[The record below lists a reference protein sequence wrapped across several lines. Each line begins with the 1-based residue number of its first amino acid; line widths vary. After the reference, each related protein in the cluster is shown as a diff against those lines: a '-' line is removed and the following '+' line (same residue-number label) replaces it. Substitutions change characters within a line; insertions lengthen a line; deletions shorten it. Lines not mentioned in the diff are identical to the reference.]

1 MKTNFAPL
9 LLCLPLTLSGCASIV
24 SQSQYPVTISSTPP
38 GATVV
43 VRDSKSREI
52 HKAQTP
58 TTLTLPASAGYF
70 SKARYT
76 LEFSKEGHAAAQ
88 VPLQAMIDPWY
99 LGNII
104 FGGLIGM
111 VFIDPLTGAMWE
123 LEDSASATL
132 SPLAASAASPAPSAE
147 PPTSGP
153 DAPGRSSVVDQLRTL
168 KQLKDEGIISA
179 EEYEIKRAPL
189 LESL

>member
-9 LLCLPLTLSGCASIV
+9 IFCLALTLPGCASIV

-43 VRDSKSREI
+43 VRDSKSREM

-76 LEFSKEGHAAAQ
+76 LEFSKEGHANAQ
-88 VPLQAMIDPWY
+88 TPLQAMIDPWY

-123 LEDSASATL
+123 LEESASATL
-132 SPLAASAASPAPSAE
+132 SPLAGNTAAPAPAGE
-147 PPTSGP
+147 TPAATMGLPEKP
-153 DAPGRSSVVDQLRTL
+153 SVVDQLRTL
-168 KQLKDEGIISA
+168 KALRDEGVISA
-179 EEYEIKRAPL
+179 EEYELKRAPL
-189 LESL
+189 LDSL